1 VSQPAWRRYLRF
13 HGPDIAADVDEE
25 LRFHVDARV
34 QEYLA
39 MGMSPD
45 DARAEALRRFGD
57 VNEVRER
64 CQVIDQ
70 LNEQDR
76 RRADMWEALRQDM
89 RYAFRALRR
98 SPAFTAIAVLTLAL
112 GIGAN
117 TAIFSVINGV
127 LLQPLPY
134 HEPDRLVRLFTAF
147 RGSGEERYAMSQ
159 PEFMDY
165 KGLTH
170 VFENA
175 AAYRGAPLTLTGSGE
190 PQRVRGIAATRD
202 FFPVLGITP
211 QRGRAFEGEDGRA
224 GHEPLVLVTHEFWQN
239 RFGGDSALLG
249 RSLTLNGVARR
260 VIGILPA
267 GALYQQAEVFIPF
280 FINPDSMTGRAT
292 NYLSGVARLRPGI
305 TVTQAQRELN
315 ALTQRLQQEYARTY
329 PASMGFG
336 ATVVSLHEEI
346 VGDVRPALLVLLG
359 VVGLVLL
366 IACANVA
373 NLLLARGEAR
383 QREIAVR
390 LALGAGRARIIR
402 QLLTESSVLALLG
415 ATAGVL
421 LAWLGMKSLLAVDPA
436 VIPRIELVRIDTT
449 VALVTLGV
457 ALLTGVLFGLAPA
470 MLLARPPA
478 QASLKEGARGAS
490 IGGSQQRLGRMLVI
504 GEVALAVVVVIGAGL
519 LIRSFRALQN
529 VDPGFRPEN
538 VLAVDLDVPS
548 TRYDVEAT
556 TVFYQQLIERL
567 AALPGVSVVG
577 AASDLPLVSG
587 GSNWDIDI
595 AGRVVPPG
603 QADPSPNVRGV
614 TEGYFRALSLRVVKG
629 RLFGPQD
636 TRTSAP
642 VAVINETLARTVW
655 PGADPIGQQV
665 RFDTKRPWITIV
677 GIVNDV
683 RSFGLDEPTPT
694 ELFLLHGQMPVV
706 AGSTERAMYVVL
718 KTAGDPVALT
728 GPARQAVNDADPL
741 LAIIGIRTMT
751 EMVVGSVARPRF
763 TMLLLGLFGAVALV
777 LSAIGIY
784 GMISYGVKRR
794 TREIGIRLALGAR
807 PADVQRLVVGQ
818 GMRLALS
825 GLAIGVVGALA
836 ARKIMDRLLFGV
848 SATDPVTFV
857 AITLLL
863 ALVAFVASWIPARRA
878 IATDA
883 TTSLRTE

>member
-1 VSQPAWRRYLRF
+1 MSQPTWRRYLRF

-45 DARAEALRRFGD
+45 EARTEALRRFGD

-64 CQVIDQ
+64 CRAIDQ

-76 RRADMWEALRQDM
+76 RRADMWEALRQDL
-89 RYAFRALRR
+89 RYALRALRR

-134 HEPDRLVRLFTAF
+134 HEPERLVRLFTAF

-175 AAYRGAPLTLTGSGE
+175 AAWRGAPLTLTGDGE

-202 FFPVLGITP
+202 LLPVLGIAP
-211 QRGRAFEGEDGRA
+211 LRGRGFEGDDGRQ
-224 GHEPLVLVTHEFWQN
+224 GREPLVMVTHEFWQN
-239 RFGGDSALLG
+239 RFGGDTTLLG
-249 RSLTLNGVARR
+249 RNVTLNGVARR

-267 GALYQQAEVFIPF
+267 GTAFQRAEVFLPM

-292 NYLSGVARLRPGI
+292 NYLSGVARLRPAI
-305 TVTQAQRELN
+305 TATQAQRELN
-315 ALTQRLQQEYARTY
+315 ALTQRLQQEHPRTY

-336 ATVVSLHEEI
+336 ATAVAMHEVI
-346 VGDVRPALLVLLG
+346 VGDVRPALLLLLG

-390 LALGAGRARIIR
+390 LALGAGRGRIIR
-402 QLLTESSVLALLG
+402 QLLTESTLLALLG
-415 ATAGVL
+415 AGAGVL

-436 VIPRIELVRIDTT
+436 VIPRIELVKIDAT
-449 VALVTLGV
+449 VALVTLAV
-457 ALLTGVLFGLAPA
+457 ALVTGVLFGLAPA

-478 QASLKEGARGAS
+478 QSSLRETARGAS

-519 LIRSFRALQN
+519 LIRSFAALQD

-538 VLAVDLDVPS
+538 ILAVDLDVPS
-548 TRYDVEAT
+548 TRYDTEAATAFYRQLVE
-556 TVFYQQLIERL
+556 RMG
-567 AALPGVSVVG
+567 ALPGVTVAA
-577 AASDLPLVSG
+577 AASDLPLGTSR
-587 GSNWDIDI
+587 SNWDIEI

-603 QADPSPNVRGV
+603 QAAPSPNVRGV
-614 TEGYFRALSLRVVKG
+614 TEAYFRALSIRVVKG

-636 TRTSAP
+636 TRTSEP
-642 VAVINETLARTVW
+642 VAVINESLARSVW
-655 PGADPIGQQV
+655 LGADPIGQQV
-665 RFDTKRPWITIV
+665 RFAPELPWITIV
-677 GIVNDV
+677 GVANDV
-683 RSFGLDEPTPT
+683 RTFGLDEPVPV
-694 ELFLLHGQMPVV
+694 EVFLLHEQMPVV
-706 AGSTERAMYVVL
+706 TGGTERAMYVVL

-728 GPARQAVNDADPL
+728 GPVRQAVKDADPL
-741 LAIIGIRTMT
+741 LAIVGIRTMS
-751 EMVVGSVARPRF
+751 EMLVGSVARPRF

-818 GMRLALS
+818 GMRMSLL
-825 GLAIGVVGALA
+825 GLAIGVLGALA
-836 ARKIMDRLLFGV
+836 ARRVMDRLLYGV
-848 SATDPVTFV
+848 SATDPVTF
-857 AITLLL
+857 ITMTLLL
-863 ALVAFVASWIPARRA
+863 AAVAFVACWIPARRA
-878 IATDA
+878 VATDA
-883 TTSLRTE
+883 TTSLRSE